1 MSKMMKISLF
11 TGLALIFS
19 VTPSYAIVNGTTAV
33 GSNFV
38 IALWVGDVAPQAGCT
53 GAYLRPR
60 VVVTG
65 AHCVIKGGGRAP
77 ELTAPIDQFYV
88 SQPGIDLRSPEARE
102 SKVHVLKIWTEPDYF
117 NRWDPDNNFRETQ
130 VNDVAFLFLEKEL
143 EGVPLSRAATK
154 EEVEEYRTGN
164 ITAFHLGYGMNGG
177 TNGLI
182 TANDGKPYLVEG
194 IIGTQSHPS
203 HIPIRDR
210 HLNVIYP
217 AGKSLAPGDSG
228 SPLMMKKGNEVLYI
242 GTLYAGGGWV
252 DLAKGDLSIRGVG
265 AVTVLWPFIKSLD
278 EQWISFLKEEQEI
291 LERNLLK
298 KEAEAK
304 AALEK
309 KEAEAK
315 AAAEKEAADRK
326 AAAEKKL
333 LMEKAIDSGQFY
345 RELTSCHSNG
355 IVAELQSNKSGN
367 WETVA
372 QAEGWIE
379 IAPIGNRA
387 CFQPWA
393 IYKAS
398 KGEFLRWRLAIP
410 NQWEVFSAAIN
421 ETTSLI
427 EAEKAAAI
435 QKVEDDIKAAAE
447 LKAKQEAEAKAAA
460 ELKVKQ
466 EAEAKATADK
476 AAAEKIV
483 ADAKAEAARIL
494 AEAKAASKKLTIT
507 CVKGKLTKKVTG
519 IKPKCPAGYK
529 KKS

>member
-1 MSKMMKISLF
+1 MSKKVKISLF
-11 TGLALIFS
+11 TILVLLLSAI
-19 VTPSYAIVNGTTAV
+19 PSYAIVNGTTAV

-38 IALWVGDVAPQAGCT
+38 VALWVGDAAPQAGCT

-88 SQPGIDLRSPEARE
+88 SQPGIDLRSPEARQ

-143 EGVPLSRAATK
+143 EGVPLSRGATK
-154 EEVEEYRTGN
+154 EEVEEFRTGN
-164 ITAFHLGYGMNGG
+164 LSAFHLGYGMNGG
-177 TNGLI
+177 PNGLI
-182 TANDGKPYLVEG
+182 TTNDGKPYLVEG
-194 IIGTQSHPS
+194 IVGTQSHPA
-203 HIPIRDR
+203 HIPIRER

-217 AGKSLAPGDSG
+217 VGKSLAPGDSG

-242 GTLYAGGGWV
+242 GTIYAGGGWV
-252 DLAKGDLSIRGVG
+252 DLAKGDLSIRGAG
-265 AVTVLWPFIKSLD
+265 AVTVLWPFIKTLD

-298 KEAEAK
+298 KEADTK
-304 AALEK
+304 AALDK
-309 KEAEAK
+309 K
-315 AAAEKEAADRK
+315 AAEEKAALDKRAAEEK

-333 LMEKAIDSGQFY
+333 LMEKAMDSGQFY
-345 RELTSCHSNG
+345 REMSSCHSNS
-355 IVAELQSNKSGN
+355 IVAELQTNKSGK

-372 QAEGWIE
+372 PTEGWIE
-379 IAPIGNRA
+379 IAPIGDRA

-393 IYKAS
+393 VYKAS

-410 NQWEVFSAAIN
+410 NQWEVFSSAIA
-421 ETTSLI
+421 ETTSFK
-427 EAEKAAAI
+427 EAEIAAAILKVEEDLKAAA
-435 QKVEDDIKAAAE
+435 D

-460 ELKVKQ
+460 DLKAKQ
-466 EAEAKATADK
+466 EAEA
-476 AAAEKIV
+476 AAEKILS
-483 ADAKAEAARIL
+483 DAKAEAARIL
-494 AEAKAASKKLTIT
+494 AEAKAATKKITIT
-507 CVKGKLTKKVTG
+507 CMKGKLTKKVTA
-519 IKPKCPAGYK
+519 IKPKCPSGYK
-529 KKS
+529 KKP

>member
-1 MSKMMKISLF
+1 MSKRVKITLF
-11 TGLALIFS
+11 TILVLFLSA
-19 VTPSYAIVNGTTAV
+19 VPSYAIVNGTAAV

-38 IALWVGDVAPQAGCT
+38 VALWVGDVAPQAGCT

-88 SQPGIDLRSPEARE
+88 SQAGIDLRSPEARQ

-143 EGVPLSRAATK
+143 EGIPLSRAATK
-154 EEVEEYRTGN
+154 EEVEEFRTGN
-164 ITAFHLGYGMNGG
+164 LSAFHLGYGMNGG
-177 TNGLI
+177 PNGLI

-194 IIGTQSHPS
+194 IVGNQSHPS

-217 AGKSLAPGDSG
+217 VGKSLAPGDSG

-252 DLAKGDLSIRGVG
+252 DLAKGDLSISG
-265 AVTVLWPFIKSLD
+265 AGTVTVLWPFVKTLE
-278 EQWISFLKEEQEI
+278 EQWILFLKEEQEI

-298 KEAEAK
+298 KEADAK

-309 KEAEAK
+309 KAAEEK
-315 AAAEKEAADRK
+315 AAAEKEVAEKK
-326 AAAEKKL
+326 AAVEKKL
-333 LMEKAIDSGQFY
+333 LMEKAIASGQFY
-345 RELTSCHSNG
+345 RELSSCHSNS
-355 IVAELQSNKSGN
+355 IVAELQTNKSSN

-372 QAEGWIE
+372 PAEGWIE
-379 IAPIGNRA
+379 IAPIGDRA

-393 IYKAS
+393 VYRAS

-410 NQWEVFSAAIN
+410 NQWEVFSGALT
-421 ETTSLI
+421 ETTSLK
-427 EAEKAAAI
+427 EAEIAVAI
-435 QKVEDDIKAAAE
+435 LKVEEDLKVAAE
-447 LKAKQEAEAKAAA
+447 LKAKQEAEAKAA
-460 ELKVKQ
+460 
-466 EAEAKATADK
+466 TDK
-476 AAAEKIV
+476 AAAEKILS
-483 ADAKAEAARIL
+483 DAKAEAARIV
-494 AEAKAASKKLTIT
+494 AEEKAATKKITIT
-507 CVKGKLTKKVTG
+507 CVKGKLTKKVTA
-519 IKPKCPAGYK
+519 IKPKCPSGYK